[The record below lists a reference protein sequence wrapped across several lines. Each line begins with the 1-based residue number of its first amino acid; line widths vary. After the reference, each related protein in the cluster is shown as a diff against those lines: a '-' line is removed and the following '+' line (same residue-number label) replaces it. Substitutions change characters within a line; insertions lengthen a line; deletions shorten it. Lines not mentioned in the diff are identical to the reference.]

1 MVGHRPL
8 EASILVRVQVPQ
20 HFDFHFVQISVS
32 ASFTKVQDYDS
43 LFHFKP
49 MSFEQPK
56 SEKIMEVPEIVIQP
70 EKGINLM
77 SFMLKGYNPEWG
89 DNDHELSKATNKY
102 FENNPLSDEIRKSL
116 DDLKALKK
124 DGVNQEVLF
133 NIALSYGHP
142 ERFKEASANLIRD
155 KELDNPDRVQKNL
168 LKLMEDLDK
177 ELNSNTDFS
186 ELKNKFDT
194 ETKKDLETR
203 KEGLE
208 KRKEEIGK
216 LLGFFRP
223 KEETTK
229 AKKINIIPTDYLYN
243 KESGM
248 SFSIGNEIIIRA
260 PLKDSENGQ
269 WTHEFLHG
277 VINPIND
284 KLYGKLTDEQKEKIV
299 QMSPGKL
306 KQHYGENANTL
317 LNENFIRTYVNLFNK
332 GSGAYDYEYFKKLL
346 PGVNEKQFQDSV
358 RYDKELK
365 QRMDAL
371 GISNLKEFSGKSEEY
386 FEKYEKGPLGNIIY
400 EFYEDYQRELQN
412 NKKLT
417 FEDFVLDKFIN
428 YLDSDKK

>member
-1 MVGHRPL
+1 MPFRESQFENPSISSAEKPDEIAKK
-8 EASILVRVQVPQ
+8 EAKGETPE
-20 HFDFHFVQISVS
+20 
-32 ASFTKVQDYDS
+32 TK
-43 LFHFKP
+43 
-49 MSFEQPK
+49 E
-56 SEKIMEVPEIVIQP
+56 EKLMGTPEIIIES

-102 FENNPLSDEIRKSL
+102 FKNNPLSDEIRKSL
-116 DDLKALKK
+116 DDLRALKK
-124 DGVNQEVLF
+124 DGVNQEGLF
-133 NIALSYGHP
+133 NMALSYEHP
-142 ERFKEASANLIRD
+142 ERFKETSANLMRN
-155 KELDNPDRVQKNL
+155 KELENPDKVQEKI
-168 LKLMEDLDK
+168 LKLMENLNK
-177 ELNSNTDFS
+177 ELNSNPEFLK
-186 ELKNKFDT
+186 LKNMFDI
-194 ETKKDLETR
+194 ETKKDIETR

-208 KRKEEIGK
+208 KRKEEIDK

-223 KEETTK
+223 KAETTR

-248 SFSIGNEIIIRA
+248 SFSIGDEIIIRA

-284 KLYGKLTDEQKEKIV
+284 KLYEKLTDGQKEQIIR
-299 QMSPGKL
+299 MSPGKL

-317 LNENFIRTYVNLFNK
+317 LNESFIRTYVNLFDK
-332 GSGAYDYEYFKKLL
+332 GSGPYNYEYFKKLI
-346 PGVNEKQFQDSV
+346 PGVSEKQFQDLL

-371 GISNLKEFSGKSEEY
+371 GTPNFKEFSEKSEEY
-386 FEKYEKGPLGNIIY
+386 FEKYEKDPLGNIIY
-400 EFYEDYQRELQN
+400 GFYEDYQKGLQK

-417 FEDFVLDKFIN
+417 FEDFVLQNFIK
-428 YLDSDKK
+428 YFEGRLDKKPEKKSANKKGVK